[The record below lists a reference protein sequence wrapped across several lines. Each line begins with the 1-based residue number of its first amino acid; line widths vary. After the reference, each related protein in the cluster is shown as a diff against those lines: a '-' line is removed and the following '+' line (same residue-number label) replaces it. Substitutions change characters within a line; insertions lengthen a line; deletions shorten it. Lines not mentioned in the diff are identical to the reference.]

1 MEVVIKPTPTEVS
14 KALAEW
20 ISSYIEET
28 LANQDRF
35 TFVLTGGGS
44 PKELYTL
51 LASPPYKTRINWEKV
66 HLFWGDERAVPF
78 SDDRNNA
85 KMTFETLI
93 DNVPVP
99 PDQVHVI
106 QTELGPDQAAT
117 AYETLLKTYF
127 DEEGPTFDLVLNGMG
142 EDGHTLSLFPG
153 QPVIHEKDAWVK
165 AYWLDAQQMYR
176 ITMTAPLVN
185 RAGRVVF
192 LTFGTGKAH
201 ALKEVL
207 KGARNVDLYPSQII
221 QPQSGELWWFVDQAA
236 ASLL

>member
-14 KALAEW
+14 KALADW
-20 ISSYIEET
+20 ITSYIEET
-28 LANQDRF
+28 LDNQDRF

-51 LASPPYKTRINWEKV
+51 LASAPYKSRIDWNKI

-78 SDDRNNA
+78 DDDRNNA

-93 DNVPVP
+93 NNVPVP
-99 PDQVHVI
+99 PEQVHVI
-106 QTELGPDQAAT
+106 QTELGPEAAAA
-117 AYETLLKTYF
+117 AYEAILKTYF
-127 DEEGPTFDLVLNGMG
+127 DVEGPTFDLVLNGMG

-153 QPVIHEKDAWVK
+153 QPVIHETEAWVK
-165 AYWLDAQQMYR
+165 AYWLQAQQMDR

-207 KGARNVDLYPSQII
+207 KGPRNVDLYPSQII
-221 QPQSGELWWFVDQAA
+221 QPQSGELYWFVDQAA
-236 ASLL
+236 AAQL